1 MKPLSAILLVL
12 FAAASGQ
19 ALARD
24 RGADE
29 RGFWRPYAQE
39 QRERGPRQR
48 EYSREERRD
57 RGMRRDEGDRG
68 QEQRRDGRM
77 SPEERRQLREDLR
90 QHGHDIYP
98 SRRGQGEGGRQRGR
112 ER

>member
-12 FAAASGQ
+12 LAAASGQ
-19 ALARD
+19 ALARE
-24 RGADE
+24 RVADE
-29 RGFWRPYAQE
+29 RGFWRPYVQE

-57 RGMRRDEGDRG
+57 RDMRRDEGDRG
-68 QEQRRDGRM
+68 QERHREERM

-98 SRRGQGEGGRQRGR
+98 ARRGQGEGRRQRER